1 MAVGEAKISSFGDG
15 HYIWVPV
22 NRETPIGCEKGLS
35 SDVKYALLESSLYGK
50 GAIHT
55 IMTETTHSTEQRIE
69 RRRRYKGLAFACLAV
84 GIVGLLVGSYLD
96 QYLVGVLI
104 YWAGFFGMLG
114 VWQFSPVT
122 LYDERDTTIE
132 RKASDYTL
140 GVFVLVLGAPGGIAL
155 EESGV
160 LTLPAA
166 FNGAMLT
173 LVAVYAVFGV
183 IYTAL
188 QRRV

>member
-1 MAVGEAKISSFGDG
+1 MFG
-15 HYIWVPV
+15 
-22 NRETPIGCEKGLS
+22 
-35 SDVKYALLESSLYGK
+35 
-50 GAIHT
+50 
-55 IMTETTHSTEQRIE
+55 
-69 RRRRYKGLAFACLAV
+69 CLAV
-84 GIVGLLVGSYLD
+84 GIAGLLVGSYLD

-122 LYDERDTTIE
+122 LYDERDTAIE

-140 GVFVLVLGAPGGIAL
+140 GVFAFVLVLGAPGGIAL
-155 EESGV
+155 EEGGV

-166 FNGAMLT
+166 FDGAMWS

-188 QRRV
+188 RHRT